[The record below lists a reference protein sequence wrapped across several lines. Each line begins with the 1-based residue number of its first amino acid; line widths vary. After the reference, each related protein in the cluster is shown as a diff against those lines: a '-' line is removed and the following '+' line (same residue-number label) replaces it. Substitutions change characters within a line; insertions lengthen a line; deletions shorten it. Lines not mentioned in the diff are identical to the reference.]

1 MAPADTARRASL
13 RAAAFISSC
22 RSRHFRPVASLARI
36 LQVFGTL
43 CPPYCRGDNRTLAY
57 VVVALVGVAGL
68 LFEGDRAANPKEGRN
83 RCIAKHPP
91 FFLRLALLG

>member
-1 MAPADTARRASL
+1 MQIPTFPA
-13 RAAAFISSC
+13 C
-22 RSRHFRPVASLARI
+22 CLARI

-43 CPPYCRGDNRTLAY
+43 SPLYCRGDNRTLAY

-83 RCIAKHPP
+83 RCIAKCPI
-91 FFLRLALLG
+91 FFLRLVLLG